1 MEQRLIRLL
10 KLNFDLDDFYS
21 ITISPSSY
29 PEQITLQGWSTPEKL
44 LKYTKLGFSFDNNG
58 HRLESNV
65 NKVRIVLT

>member
-1 MEQRLIRLL
+1 MEQTLIRLL

-29 PEQITLQGWSTPEKL
+29 PEQITLQGWGTPETL
-44 LKYTKLGFSFDNNG
+44 LKYTKLGFTFDNNG
-58 HRLESNV
+58 SRLESNV